1 MEPTTSNPFRR
12 QHTPLPPPPLL
23 VDHARRS
30 LENEIPE
37 SPLSWV
43 NLSGTGAGVGAG
55 ASVGDDGAG
64 VMVDAGSLLAGL
76 DDDDGNHWRGSLPLQ

>member
-12 QHTPLPPPPLL
+12 QHTPLPLPPP

-30 LENEIPE
+30 LENEIPG

-43 NLSGTGAGVGAG
+43 NLSGAGVGAG
-55 ASVGDDGAG
+55 VGGGVDGGDGAG
-64 VMVDAGSLLAGL
+64 VVVDAGSLLASL
-76 DDDDGNHWRGSLPLQ
+76 DDDDGNHWREPLPL